1 MLNKVLLIGRL
12 TADPVIKALPS
23 GKRVANFTLA
33 IDNPGKDQSG
43 APLPADFIDC
53 VAYNDNLVRL
63 LDLYVRKGR
72 LIFAE
77 GRLRIRSYT
86 DRNGIRRRTS
96 EVVLS
101 SIQFLDSK
109 KDAQQSSTS
118 GVGTGSS
125 VKGTEDVDAM
135 DILNEVE
142 SKLQEQD
149 SDDLVDLDENFDVPF

>member
-1 MLNKVLLIGRL
+1 VLNKVLLIGRL
-12 TADPVIKALPS
+12 TTDPVIKALPS

-53 VAYNDNLVRL
+53 VAYTDNLVRL

-72 LIFAE
+72 LLFVE

-86 DRNGIRRRTS
+86 DRNGVRRKAA

-109 KDAQQSSTS
+109 KDASSASQTGTS
-118 GVGTGSS
+118 MASRTND
-125 VKGTEDVDAM
+125 DVDTM
-135 DILNEVE
+135 DILDEVE
-142 SKLQEQD
+142 SKLQETEGT
-149 SDDLVDLDENFDVPF
+149 DDFDDDNFDVPF

>member
-43 APLPADFIDC
+43 NPFPADFIDC
-53 VAYNDNLVRL
+53 VAYSDNLVRL

-86 DRNGIRRRTS
+86 DRNGVRRRTS

-101 SIQFLDSK
+101 TIQLLDTK

-118 GVGTGSS
+118 VSTGSS

-149 SDDLVDLDENFDVPF
+149 SDDLTDLDENFDVPF

>member
-1 MLNKVLLIGRL
+1 
-12 TADPVIKALPS
+12 
-23 GKRVANFTLA
+23 
-33 IDNPGKDQSG
+33 
-43 APLPADFIDC
+43 
-53 VAYNDNLVRL
+53 
-63 LDLYVRKGR
+63 VRKGR

-101 SIQFLDSK
+101 RFSFWFQERRSAKFHWREHGK
-109 KDAQQSSTS
+109 QCE
-118 GVGTGSS
+118 
-125 VKGTEDVDAM
+125 GTEDVDAM

>member
-53 VAYNDNLVRL
+53 VAFGDNLVRL
-63 LDLYVRKGR
+63 LDLYVKKGR
-72 LIFAE
+72 LIFVE

-86 DRNGIRRRTS
+86 DRSGIRRKAA

-109 KDAQQSSTS
+109 RDASQSAAATS
-118 GVGTGSS
+118 GSGSS
-125 VKGTEDVDAM
+125 MRPDDIDTM
-135 DILNEVE
+135 DILDEVE
-142 SKLQEQD
+142 SKLKETESS
-149 SDDLVDLDENFDVPF
+149 SDFDDDNFDVPF

>member
-1 MLNKVLLIGRL
+1 VLNKVLLIGRL
-12 TADPVIKALPS
+12 TTDPVIKALPS

-33 IDNPGKDQSG
+33 IDNPGKDKSG

-53 VAYNDNLVRL
+53 VAYSDNLVRL

-72 LIFAE
+72 LIYAE

-101 SIQFLDSK
+101 TVQFLDSK
-109 KDAQQSSTS
+109 KDAQQSST
-118 GVGTGSS
+118 GVSTGTS

-142 SKLQEQD
+142 SKLQEED
-149 SDDLVDLDENFDVPF
+149 SGDLVDLDVNFDVPF

>member
-1 MLNKVLLIGRL
+1 
-12 TADPVIKALPS
+12 
-23 GKRVANFTLA
+23 
-33 IDNPGKDQSG
+33 
-43 APLPADFIDC
+43 
-53 VAYNDNLVRL
+53 
-63 LDLYVRKGR
+63 VRKGR

-101 SIQFLDSK
+101 TIQFLDSK
-109 KDAQQSSTS
+109 KDAQQSST
-118 GVGTGSS
+118 GVSTGTS

-149 SDDLVDLDENFDVPF
+149 SDDLTDLDETLTCHFSLNNFGAVRSSELIGTTHN